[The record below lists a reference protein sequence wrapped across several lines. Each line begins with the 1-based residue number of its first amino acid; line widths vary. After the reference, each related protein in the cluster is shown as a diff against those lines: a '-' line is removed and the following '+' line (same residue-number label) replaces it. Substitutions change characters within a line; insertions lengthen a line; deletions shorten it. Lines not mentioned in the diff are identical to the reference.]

1 MLTCP
6 FCKNPVQPHW
16 KYCPN
21 CSKPLISR
29 TISNIDNNIHLREGI
44 SPIIDDNLEETPEN
58 DINNYQEYNVEYDV
72 NLKNKLEKIEEE
84 LNLREKYGDPM
95 GELLLKKAILF
106 EKYEKKE
113 EALKNF
119 ELALENFKEENK
131 KLEEAICHNEIGL
144 IYEENGVFEQ
154 AIYHFKQALLIL
166 REIDDVRKII
176 SVLINL
182 GNLYLNISDIEN
194 SYQKYQEALT
204 LAEKAKLSYEAAVAA
219 NNMID
224 ILLILKDRDRVLK
237 ILKSNENYFKK
248 TNDIIGLI
256 HTRIKF
262 GKYYYELG
270 EDEFDRSFQF
280 FNEALKLIEK
290 IESTLSDKDI
300 ARFTWECYLY
310 LGNIYLSWND
320 DENAELFLTKSLEE
334 IKKIDLKNNL
344 KNGQVYESLAEL
356 HALKGEDDLAIE
368 FYKKAMEIH
377 EKFGEKLKIAELLNK
392 MGDIYNKFTND
403 LEKAINSYENALR
416 IYEELDYFKEIAIM
430 LEKIANIHIS
440 KNQYDLAIKYFL
452 KAKNYYSELKDE
464 YSANLLEEKIKSLED
479 FV

>member
-58 DINNYQEYNVEYDV
+58 DINNYQEYNIEYDV

-131 KLEEAICHNEIGL
+131 RLEEAICHNEIGL

-300 ARFTWECYLY
+300 ARFIWECYLY

>member
-300 ARFTWECYLY
+300 TRFTWECYLY

>member
-1 MLTCP
+1 
-6 FCKNPVQPHW
+6 
-16 KYCPN
+16 
-21 CSKPLISR
+21 
-29 TISNIDNNIHLREGI
+29 
-44 SPIIDDNLEETPEN
+44 
-58 DINNYQEYNVEYDV
+58 
-72 NLKNKLEKIEEE
+72 
-84 LNLREKYGDPM
+84 
-95 GELLLKKAILF
+95 
-106 EKYEKKE
+106 KKE

-194 SYQKYQEALT
+194 SYQKYQKALN

>member
-1 MLTCP
+1 
-6 FCKNPVQPHW
+6 
-16 KYCPN
+16 
-21 CSKPLISR
+21 
-29 TISNIDNNIHLREGI
+29 
-44 SPIIDDNLEETPEN
+44 
-58 DINNYQEYNVEYDV
+58 
-72 NLKNKLEKIEEE
+72 
-84 LNLREKYGDPM
+84 
-95 GELLLKKAILF
+95 
-106 EKYEKKE
+106 
-113 EALKNF
+113 
-119 ELALENFKEENK
+119 
-131 KLEEAICHNEIGL
+131 
-144 IYEENGVFEQ
+144 
-154 AIYHFKQALLIL
+154 
-166 REIDDVRKII
+166 
-176 SVLINL
+176 
-182 GNLYLNISDIEN
+182 
-194 SYQKYQEALT
+194 
-204 LAEKAKLSYEAAVAA
+204 
-219 NNMID
+219 MID

-310 LGNIYLSWND
+310 LGNIYLSWNN